1 MNNDAATKKREILRA
16 RAQALARPPALAEGA
31 GGRVEVVE
39 FLLAGERY
47 GFATAQVREVY
58 PLKELT
64 PLPCVP
70 PWVAGIVNVRGQIV
84 AVADLKALLD
94 LPGTALSDQSR
105 VIILQRKH
113 QQLGVLADVVPG
125 VRSLSAGELQPS
137 LPTLTGVRAE
147 FLHGVTADRL
157 VVLDAEKLLSSA
169 RMQVR
174 EEVEG

>member
-1 MNNDAATKKREILRA
+1 MSSDAATKKRTVLRA
-16 RAQALARPPALAEGA
+16 RALALARPPALAEGE
-31 GGRVEVVE
+31 GRRVEVVE

-47 GFATAQVREVY
+47 GFPTAQVREVY

-70 PWVAGIVNVRGQIV
+70 PWVAGIVNVRSQIV
-84 AVADLKALLD
+84 TVVDLKALFD
-94 LPGTALSDQSR
+94 LPPAGLPAPSR

-113 QQLGVLADVVPG
+113 QQLGVLADAVPG
-125 VRSLSAGELQPS
+125 ARSVPLSELQPA

-157 VVLDAEKLLSSA
+157 VVLDAEKLMSSA
-169 RMQVR
+169 RLEVR
-174 EEVEG
+174 EEPEG